1 MSTIPNPPAKTEPE
15 TARVLTPKKPH
26 ARDKASFR
34 FGYRY
39 QRKKLPNGRIDY
51 EMVPLT
57 LEDVLHPQFG
67 DVHVLGD
74 AHVHDCTYLL
84 NVLEDRLAGDRSAK
98 VLSDCGIY
106 WDKPGLKHHSP
117 DLAVI
122 FGVKQRKKWETF
134 HVKTEKVRPSLI
146 VEVTSRSTRVND
158 VKTKVKEYA
167 QAGVP
172 HYVIADVHQ
181 VKKKRRITLIR
192 YGLDGEAYQPV
203 PLDEHGRAWLEP
215 VGLWLGVTTDP
226 ETGDDRLVLIDPATN
241 EEIGDYTA
249 VRQARDAEAKLKRA
263 ATEQAR
269 AATEQAEVEARARII
284 AEAEVRE
291 LKAEI
296 RRLRGQGTS

>member
-34 FGYRY
+34 YGYRY
-39 QRKKLPNGRIDY
+39 QRKKLPDGRVEL

-57 LEDVLHPQFG
+57 LYDVLHPRDG
-67 DVHVLGD
+67 DCHLPSD
-74 AHVHDCTYLL
+74 AHVHDCKYLL
-84 NVLEDRLAGDRSAK
+84 NVLEDRFARDQSVK

-106 WDKPGLKHHSP
+106 WDKPGLEHHNP

-122 FGVKQRKKWETF
+122 FGVKERKAWKTF
-134 HVKTEKVRPSLI
+134 HVKSEKVRPSLI
-146 VEVTSRSTRVND
+146 VEVTSRSTRVTD
-158 VKTKVKEYA
+158 VKDKVEEYA
-167 QAGVP
+167 RAGVP

-192 YGLDGEAYQPV
+192 YRLDGTAYQPV
-203 PLDEHGRAWLEP
+203 PLDKQGRAWLEP

>member
-1 MSTIPNPPAKTEPE
+1 MSTIPNRPATTQPG
-15 TARVLTPKKPH
+15 TAKARTPRKPLD
-26 ARDKASFR
+26 RNKASFR
-34 FGYRY
+34 YGYRY
-39 QRKKLPNGRIDY
+39 QRKKLPNGRVDY

-84 NVLEDRLAGDRSAK
+84 NVLEDRFAGDRSVK

-122 FGVKQRKKWETF
+122 FGVKQRKKWDTF

-146 VEVTSRSTRVND
+146 VEVTSRNTRVND
-158 VKTKVKEYA
+158 VKTKVKQYA
-167 QAGVP
+167 RVGVP
-172 HYVIADVHQ
+172 HYVIADAHSVR
-181 VKKKRRITLIR
+181 KKRRLTLIQYR
-192 YGLDGEAYQPV
+192 LDGEAYQRV
-203 PLDEHGRAWLEP
+203 PLDEQGRAWLEP
-215 VGLWLGVTTDP
+215 VALWLGVKTDP
-226 ETGDDRLVLIDPATN
+226 ETGEDRLVLIDPATN

-249 VRQARDAEAKLKRA
+249 VRQAGDEKAERARKAEARA
-263 ATEQAR
+263 EAEAQAR
-269 AATEQAEVEARARII
+269 IQAEV
-284 AEAEVRE
+284 EVRE
-291 LKAEI
+291 LKAEL

>member
-1 MSTIPNPPAKTEPE
+1 MSTIPNRPAATQPG
-15 TARVLTPKKPH
+15 TAKARTPTKP
-26 ARDKASFR
+26 RDRNKASFR
-34 FGYRY
+34 YGYRY
-39 QRKKLPNGRIDY
+39 QRKKLPNGRVDY
-51 EMVPLT
+51 ERVPLT
-57 LEDVLHPQFG
+57 LDDVLHPQFG

-84 NVLEDRLAGDRSAK
+84 NVLEDRFAGDRSVK

-122 FGVKQRKKWETF
+122 FGVKQRKKWDTF

-158 VKTKVKEYA
+158 VNTKVKEYA
-167 QAGVP
+167 RAEVP
-172 HYVIADVHQ
+172 HYVIADARS
-181 VKKKRRITLIR
+181 VKKKRRLTLIPYR
-192 YGLDGEAYQPV
+192 LDGGVYQPV
-203 PLDEHGRAWLEP
+203 PLDEQGRAWLQP
-215 VGLWLGVTTDP
+215 VGLWLGVKTDP
-226 ETGDDRLVLIDPATN
+226 DTGGDRLVLIDPTTN

-249 VRQARDAEAKLKRA
+249 IRQARDEA
-263 ATEQAR
+263 
-269 AATEQAEVEARARII
+269 EARAEAAAQARIQ

-291 LKAEI
+291 LKAEL